1 MPQAQTHAH
10 AAPRQ
15 DLRAPLTFI
24 RKQATKPQ
32 FKSAALTGG
41 EPEVTFELERHEVD
55 IHDMRQVAD
64 RLTLDDTGFE
74 LRRMPTA
81 VADLY
86 DDATIAQT
94 YEPEVIALLKAH
106 TGADDVVVFDHT
118 RRSDAATGASN
129 PDGARGPASRVH
141 VDYTVASGPQRARDV
156 LGDAAVT
163 RVLDAGGRIMQVNV
177 WRPIRGPVRRAPLA
191 LAAAKSVPF
200 DSLVATD
207 QLFADRTGEI
217 YHLAYDARQ
226 EWFYA
231 PEMTPEEVIL
241 IKGWDSL
248 DDGRARFTPHGAVVL
263 DRPDESLPPRE
274 SIETRTYLVFAPD

>member
-86 DDATIAQT
+86 DDC
-94 YEPEVIALLKAH
+94 LL
-106 TGADDVVVFDHT
+106 
-118 RRSDAATGASN
+118 
-129 PDGARGPASRVH
+129 
-141 VDYTVASGPQRARDV
+141 YTSPSPRD
-156 LGDAAVT
+156 
-163 RVLDAGGRIMQVNV
+163 I
-177 WRPIRGPVRRAPLA
+177 
-191 LAAAKSVPF
+191 S
-200 DSLVATD
+200 
-207 QLFADRTGEI
+207 
-217 YHLAYDARQ
+217 
-226 EWFYA
+226 
-231 PEMTPEEVIL
+231 
-241 IKGWDSL
+241 
-248 DDGRARFTPHGAVVL
+248 
-263 DRPDESLPPRE
+263 
-274 SIETRTYLVFAPD
+274 